1 MTPPAYHP
9 APEIPPGDNVAMT
22 GRLFRYA
29 AFATTPDGGNPAG
42 VWVGDALPPGAE
54 MQSIAADVACPV
66 TAFLA
71 PAQGFERE
79 VRYFSVEREV
89 DLCGHATIASGV
101 HFGRTQGE
109 GEYRFATRI
118 GTLPVR
124 VRRHDGLWEAEFA
137 SAPPRHEPASATLL
151 RAALAALH
159 WSESDLDPTIPPAR
173 IYAGNW
179 HLLIAAQAPAR
190 LAGLDYDYEPLK
202 ALMMIHGLATLQLVW
217 RERPDL
223 FHARD
228 PFPVG
233 GVVEDPATG
242 SGAAALGGYLR
253 DAGLLEA
260 PATLL
265 IRQGEAMG
273 RPSRIAVHIPAAGS
287 IMVSGN
293 AVPMETPA

>member
-1 MTPPAYHP
+1 MA
-9 APEIPPGDNVAMT
+9 GNV
-22 GRLFRYA
+22 FRYA
-29 AFATTPDGGNPAG
+29 AFTTTPDGGNPAG
-42 VWVGDALPPGAE
+42 VWIGDALLPEEE
-54 MQSIAADVACPV
+54 MQAIAAEVACPV

-71 PAQGFERE
+71 PGQGLERQ
-79 VRYFSVEREV
+79 VRYFSAEREV

-101 HFGRTQGE
+101 HFGRTLGE
-109 GEYRFATRI
+109 GEYRFATRV
-118 GTLPVR
+118 GELPVS
-124 VRRHDGLWEAEFA
+124 VRRGGGRWEAEFA
-137 SAPPRHEPASATLL
+137 SALPRHEPASATLL

-159 WSESDLDPTIPPAR
+159 WSESDVDSTIPPAR
-173 IYAGNW
+173 IFAGNW
-179 HLLIAAQAPAR
+179 HLLIAVQTAAR
-190 LAGLDYDYEPLK
+190 LATLDYDYEPLK
-202 ALMMIHGLATLQLVW
+202 ALMLVHGLATLQLVW

-223 FHARD
+223 YHARD

-260 PATLL
+260 PASLL
-265 IRQGEAMG
+265 IRQGESMG

-293 AVPMETPA
+293 AVPMEAPA

>member
-1 MTPPAYHP
+1 MA
-9 APEIPPGDNVAMT
+9 GK
-22 GRLFRYA
+22 LFRYA
-29 AFATTPDGGNPAG
+29 AFTTTPDGGNPAG
-42 VWVGDALPPGAE
+42 VWIGETLLPASE
-54 MQSIAADVACPV
+54 RQAIAAETACPV

-71 PAQGFERE
+71 PEQGLERQ
-79 VRYFSVEREV
+79 VRYFSAEREV

-101 HFGRTQGE
+101 HFGRTLGE
-109 GEYRFATRI
+109 GEYRFATRV
-118 GTLPVR
+118 GSLPVS
-124 VRRHDGLWEAEFA
+124 VRQRDGRWEAEFA
-137 SAPPRHEPASATLL
+137 SALPRHEPAPATLL

-159 WSESDLDPTIPPAR
+159 WSESDVDSTIPPAR
-173 IYAGNW
+173 IFAGNW
-179 HLLIAAQAPAR
+179 HLLIAVQTAAR
-190 LAGLDYDYEPLK
+190 LAALDYDYEPLK
-202 ALMMIHGLATLQLVW
+202 SLMLVHGLATLQLVW

-223 FHARD
+223 YHARD

-253 DAGLLEA
+253 DAGLLAA
-260 PATLL
+260 PASLL

-293 AVPMETPA
+293 AVPMEVSA

>member
-1 MTPPAYHP
+1 MR
-9 APEIPPGDNVAMT
+9 
-22 GRLFRYA
+22 GRLYRYA
-29 AFATTPDGGNPAG
+29 AFTTTPDGGNRAG
-42 VWVGDALPPGAE
+42 VWIGDVLPPDAE
-54 MQSIAADVACPV
+54 MQRIATEVGYPM

-71 PAQGFERE
+71 PARGPDRE

-101 HFGRTQGE
+101 LFGQSEGA
-109 GEYRFATRI
+109 GEYRLATNI
-118 GTLPVR
+118 GTLR
-124 VRRHDGLWEAEFA
+124 VSVSRRDGRWEAAFS
-137 SAPPRHEPASATLL
+137 SALPRHEPASPRLL
-151 RAALAALH
+151 RDALAALR
-159 WSESDLDPTIPPAR
+159 WAGEDLDTSIPPAR

-179 HLLIAAQAPAR
+179 HLLFAARSAAR
-190 LAGLDYDYEPLK
+190 LAALDYDYERLK
-202 ALMMIHGLATLQLVW
+202 ELMLAEGLATAQLVW

-253 DAGLLEA
+253 DAGLLAA
-260 PATLL
+260 PASIV

-273 RPSRIAVHIPAAGS
+273 RPSRLAVHIPATGS
-287 IMVSGN
+287 IIVGGN
-293 AVPMETPA
+293 AVPLEAPA

>member
-1 MTPPAYHP
+1 MA
-9 APEIPPGDNVAMT
+9 AA
-22 GRLFRYA
+22 LFRYA
-29 AFATTPDGGNPAG
+29 AFTTTPEGGNPAG
-42 VWVGDALPPGAE
+42 VWIGDALLPAAE
-54 MQSIAADVACPV
+54 MQAIAAEVACPV

-71 PAQGFERE
+71 PARGLERQA
-79 VRYFSVEREV
+79 RYFSAEREV

-101 HFGRTQGE
+101 HFGRTLGE
-109 GEYRFATRI
+109 GEYRFATRV

-124 VRRHDGLWEAEFA
+124 VRRRDGHWEAEFA
-137 SAPPRHEPASATLL
+137 SAPPRHEPASATLK

-159 WSESDLDPTIPPAR
+159 WSESDVDSTIPPAR
-173 IYAGNW
+173 IFAGNW
-179 HLLIAAQAPAR
+179 HLLIAVQTAAR
-190 LAGLDYDYEPLK
+190 LAALDYDYEPLK
-202 ALMMIHGLATLQLVW
+202 ALMRVHGLATLQLVW

-223 FHARD
+223 FHARN

-253 DAGLLEA
+253 DVGLLAA
-260 PATLL
+260 PASLL

-293 AVPMETPA
+293 AVPMEAPA